1 MERRPA
7 SWTPMAVVA
16 MGQTLTTLNISALP
30 VLIGA
35 MVDEF
40 GIAPTMVASTIVV
53 YSIAVSGFIM
63 LGAKLGQKHGAT
75 TAFRWST
82 ALLLLASALTAFSPS
97 FGLLLAAQGLA
108 GLGAAMLLPSLV
120 VLITD
125 NYSGPQQ
132 AKAIGLLGGVQA
144 AATVATILIAGTAG
158 TYLGWRYSFGLIIPF
173 AALTWLMSRKLE
185 PSVKRPELEIDR
197 VGAVLAAISI
207 ASISLGFNFI
217 NDWGL
222 IRAFASAPSGPLGVS
237 PALLMI
243 IAGGVGIQS
252 FIIWLQRRKA
262 VKQAPLL
269 AVEVLESRSERTA
282 VVALMVI
289 VAIGSALNFMIPLYI
304 QIVQGQSGFETAL
317 ALIPYQ
323 LSILA
328 AAILVVGLYDRFS
341 PRQLARYS
349 FMLVSVA
356 LMALAAVLRNQWS
369 DGLVVLSLMAIGL
382 AQGALVTLLFNVLL
396 SASPKHLSGD
406 VGALRGAAR
415 NLANGLG
422 AALAGALV
430 VGLLSASIA
439 YEINVHPEIP
449 ASLLDQINLDRV
461 TFVSNVQLLDV
472 LDATTATPQQVDEAL
487 QINAESR
494 LYALKLAFLFLAGI
508 ALLMVLPVR
517 RLPGFGRSS
526 ARGSQNNAARR
537 IKQIKAYLKRR

>member
-1 MERRPA
+1 MSSPSAPDSTQHRPA
-7 SWTPMAVVA
+7 SWLPMAVVA

-40 GIAPTMVASTIVV
+40 GIAPTMVASSVVV

-63 LGAKLGQKHGAT
+63 LGAKLGQKHGST
-75 TAFRWST
+75 TVFRWST
-82 ALLLLASALTAFSPS
+82 VLLLLAASMTVYSPN
-97 FGLLLAAQGLA
+97 FGLLLAAQGLS

-120 VLITD
+120 VLIAD
-125 NYSGPQQ
+125 NYSGQQQ
-132 AKAIGLLGGVQA
+132 AKAIGLLGAVQA

-158 TYLGWRYSFGLIIPF
+158 THLGWRYSFGLIIPF
-173 AALTWLMSRKLE
+173 AALTWLMSHKIE
-185 PSVKRPELEIDR
+185 PSGMRPELKIDR
-197 VGAVLAAISI
+197 VGAVLAALAI
-207 ASISLGFNFI
+207 ACISLGFNSI

-222 IRAFASAPSGPLGVS
+222 VLAHASAPSGPLGIS
-237 PALLMI
+237 PALLLI
-243 IAGGVGIQS
+243 VAGIVGVQL
-252 FIIWLQRRKA
+252 FIVWVQHRKK
-262 VKQAPLL
+262 VNKAPLL
-269 AVEVLESRSERTA
+269 AIEVIESRSERSA
-282 VVALMVI
+282 VLALMAI

-304 QIVQGQSGFETAL
+304 QMVQGQSSFATAM

-323 LSILA
+323 FSILA
-328 AAILVVGLYDRFS
+328 SAILVIGLYQHFS

-349 FMLVSVA
+349 FMLAAV
-356 LMALAAVLRNQWS
+356 ALAALAFVINNQWN
-369 DGLVVLSLMAIGL
+369 DGLVVLSLVMIGL

-422 AALAGALV
+422 AAFAGALV

-439 YEINVHPEIP
+439 YEIKDHPEIP
-449 ASLLDQINLDRV
+449 ATLINQINLDRV
-461 TFVSNVQLLDV
+461 TFVSNVQLKNFL
-472 LDATTATPQQVDEAL
+472 AGTTATPRQVAEAL

-494 LYALKLAFLFLAGI
+494 LYALKLAFLFLSGI

-517 RLPGFGRSS
+517 RLPGFGRSP
-526 ARGSQNNAARR
+526 ARGKQGNGGPAA
-537 IKQIKAYLKRR
+537 